1 MAISILKNMQTD
13 NQHTLM
19 QLLTEAQKHE
29 VACICVSNGFDD
41 PYGTFDFI
49 AGFGEKT
56 TFHSPEAISHTDSL
70 KMGFC
75 SYDYKNKLENLTSRH
90 PQAVPVPDFYF
101 FEPHFYFKSKRNGMA
116 YESNFTL
123 PEPVSFSQKKG
134 AAEFVCSTPRDQY
147 LQNVEHIRECIKNG
161 DFYEMNYCLQFE
173 CDSCLNPYAL
183 FAELNRTAP
192 APFATFF
199 KFHGK
204 FLLCSS
210 PERFLA
216 KRNNT
221 LIAQPIKGTRKR
233 HKEPAADTGIKSAL
247 SGSVK
252 DRAEN
257 IMIVDLLRND
267 LSRVCLPGTVLVPEL
282 CEVYSFSHVHQ
293 MISTVTGEI
302 KPEIGFTEILG
313 ASFPMG
319 SMTGAP
325 KIQVMNDIER
335 FENFSRGWYSGCL
348 GYWENGD
355 FDLNV
360 VIRSLQLDTTAQ
372 KMFYH
377 VGGAITFD
385 SNPEDEYNEC
395 LQKAAGLM
403 QALKNQESS
412 NL

>member
-1 MAISILKNMQTD
+1 MKTD
-13 NQHTLM
+13 NQYTLL
-19 QLLTEAQKHE
+19 QLLTEAQNHYI
-29 VACICVSNGFDD
+29 ACICVSNDFDD
-41 PYGTFDFI
+41 PYGRFDFL

-56 TFHSPEAISHTDSL
+56 AYHSPEAILHSDTL

-75 SYDYKNKLENLTSRH
+75 SYDYKNKIEDLASQH
-90 PQAVPVPDFYF
+90 PQAVSVPDFYF
-101 FEPHFYFKSKRNGMA
+101 FEPQFYFKSARKKGVQ
-116 YESNFTL
+116 ESNFSL
-123 PEPVSFSQKKG
+123 PGAVPFPQKKVS
-134 AAEFVCSTPRDQY
+134 AQFVCSTPREKY
-147 LQNVEHIRECIKNG
+147 LQHVDQIRECIKNG

-173 CDSCLNPYAL
+173 CNSCLNPYAM
-183 FAELNRTAP
+183 FAELNHTAP

-199 KFHGK
+199 KYRDK
-204 FLLCSS
+204 YLLCSS

-233 HKEPAADTGIKSAL
+233 QEDPAEDAQVKESLTNSA
-247 SGSVK
+247 K

-257 IMIVDLLRND
+257 IMIVDLQRND
-267 LSRVCLPGTVLVPEL
+267 LSRVCKPGTVVVPEL

-293 MISTVTGEI
+293 MISTVSGEI
-302 KPEIGFTEILG
+302 QPENGFAEILK

-325 KIQVMNDIER
+325 KIQVMKDIER
-335 FENFSRGWYSGCL
+335 FENFSRCWYSGCL

-360 VIRSLQLDTTAQ
+360 VIRSLQLDTTAD

-385 SNPEDEYNEC
+385 SIPEDEYNEC
-395 LQKAAGLM
+395 LQKATGLM
-403 QALKNQESS
+403 HALKNQEAS

>member
-1 MAISILKNMQTD
+1 LVISILKYKKMD
-13 NQHTLM
+13 NQQTLQ
-19 QLLTEAQKHE
+19 QLLTEAQKHC
-29 VACICVSNGFDD
+29 VACICVSNDFDD
-41 PYGTFDFI
+41 TYGRFDFL

-56 TFHSPEAISHTDSL
+56 SFHSPEAISNSDSL

-75 SYDYKNKLENLTSRH
+75 SYDFKNTLEDLVSTH
-90 PQAVPVPDFYF
+90 PKAVSVPDFYF
-101 FEPHFYFKSKRNGMA
+101 FEPQFYFKAKRNGIA
-116 YESNFTL
+116 YESNFPL
-123 PEPVSFSQKKG
+123 PEPVSFSQKKSPVK
-134 AAEFVCSTPRDQY
+134 FVCSTKKDQY
-147 LQNVEHIRECIKNG
+147 LHNVEQIRQCIKNG
-161 DFYEMNYCLQFE
+161 DFYELNYCLQFE
-173 CDSCLNPYAL
+173 SSTCLNPYAL
-183 FAELNRTAP
+183 FAELNLTAP

-199 KFHGK
+199 KYHNK

-216 KRNNT
+216 KHGNMLT
-221 LIAQPIKGTRKR
+221 AQPIKGTRKR
-233 HKEPAADTGIKSAL
+233 HADVKMDIQTKEAL
-247 SGSVK
+247 TNSEK

-267 LSRVCLPGTVLVPEL
+267 LSRVCKPGTVTVPEL

-293 MISTVTGEI
+293 MISTVTGELQ
-302 KPEIGFTEILG
+302 PENDFAEILK

-325 KIQVMNDIER
+325 KIQVMKDIER
-335 FENFSRGWYSGCL
+335 FENFSRGWYSGCV

-360 VIRSLQLDTTAQ
+360 VIRSLQLDIEAG
-372 KMFYH
+372 KMYYH

-385 SNPEDEYNEC
+385 SIPEDEYNEC
-395 LQKAAGLM
+395 LQKAAGLK
-403 QALKNQESS
+403 QTLKNQEAS

>member
-1 MAISILKNMQTD
+1 MQKD
-13 NQHTLM
+13 NQYTLL
-19 QLLTEAQKHE
+19 QLLTEAQNHD

-41 PYGTFDFI
+41 PYGRYDFL

-56 TFHSPEAISHTDSL
+56 PYHSPEGISSSDSL

-75 SYDYKNKLENLTSRH
+75 SYDLKNRLEALDSKH
-90 PQAVPVPDFYF
+90 PQAVQIPDFYF
-101 FEPHFYFKSKRNGMA
+101 FEPAFYYKSLRNKVDCV
-116 YESNFTL
+116 SNFTL
-123 PEPVSFSQKKG
+123 PEAVPFPQKNTS
-134 AAEFVCSTPRDQY
+134 AEFDCSTPKQLY
-147 LQNVEHIRECIKNG
+147 LQHVEQIKECIKNG

-173 CDSCLNPYAL
+173 SNTCLNPYAL
-183 FAELNRTAP
+183 FADLNKIAP

-199 KFHGK
+199 KYQHK

-216 KRNNT
+216 RRGQK

-233 HKEPAADTGIKSAL
+233 QADVFMDHQIMETLANSE
-247 SGSVK
+247 K

-267 LSRVCLPGTVLVPEL
+267 LSRVCIPGSVVVPEL
-282 CEVYSFSHVHQ
+282 CKVYSFSHVHQ
-293 MISTVTGEI
+293 MISTVIGEI
-302 KPEIGFTEILG
+302 KLEIDFADILK

-325 KIQVMNDIER
+325 KIQVMKDIAR
-335 FENFSRGWYSGCL
+335 FENFSRGWYSGCI

-355 FDLNV
+355 FDMNV
-360 VIRSLQLDTTAQ
+360 VIRALQVDTRSER
-372 KMFYH
+372 MYYH
-377 VGGAITFD
+377 VGGAITYN
-385 SNPEDEYNEC
+385 SIPEEEYQEC
-395 LQKAAGLM
+395 LQKAAGLL

>member
-1 MAISILKNMQTD
+1 MKMQSD
-13 NQHTLM
+13 NQHILL

-29 VACICVSNGFDD
+29 VACICMSNGFED
-41 PYGTFDFI
+41 PYGRFDI
-49 AGFGEKT
+49 LAGFGEKT
-56 TFHSPEAISHTDSL
+56 SFHSPEAISNTASL

-75 SYDYKNKLENLTSRH
+75 SYDYKNKLENLTSQH
-90 PQAVPVPDFYF
+90 PQAVSVPDFYF
-101 FEPHFYFKSKRNGMA
+101 FEPQFYFKAARENGVQ
-116 YESNFTL
+116 ESNFSL
-123 PEPVSFSQKKG
+123 PEAVSFFQKKMSSP
-134 AAEFVCSTPRDQY
+134 FVCSTPQNEY

-161 DFYEMNYCLQFE
+161 DFYELNYCLQFE
-173 CDSCLNPYAL
+173 SDCCLNPYAL

-199 KFHGK
+199 KYHDK
-204 FLLCSS
+204 YLLCSS

-216 KRNNT
+216 KRNNM

-233 HKEPAADTGIKSAL
+233 HIEIVADVQIKSAL
-247 SGSVK
+247 AGSVK

-267 LSRVCLPGTVLVPEL
+267 LSRVCRPGTVQVPEL
-282 CEVYSFSHVHQ
+282 CKVYSFSHVHQ
-293 MISTVTGEI
+293 MISTVTGELN
-302 KPEIGFTEILG
+302 KDAVFADILK

-325 KIQVMNDIER
+325 KIQVMKDIER

-348 GYWENGD
+348 GYWENGE

-360 VIRSLQLDTTAQ
+360 VIRSLQLDVGSD
-372 KMFYH
+372 KMYYH

-385 SNPEDEYNEC
+385 SIPEDEYNEC
-395 LQKAAGLM
+395 LQKAAGLI
-403 QALKNQESS
+403 QTLKNQEAS